1 MRRIMKKKK
10 DRKVFRSTADKVKKV
25 NIDPKPMRGGI
36 RL

>member
-1 MRRIMKKKK
+1 MRRIMRRGK
-10 DRKVFRSTADKVKKV
+10 DRRIFRRTAIKSKKV